1 MHFHYN
7 DLLSHAPTEYKTNN
21 QFQDGKRE
29 IKTNNQ
35 QLQDAKAEIV
45 YLRNQEPYNHE
56 IYNLSRPF
64 LDQYCFILHLSDPC
78 PSVDKKRRNIACSLY
93 DHAQAQ

>member
-1 MHFHYN
+1 MHIHFN
-7 DLLSHAPTEYKTNN
+7 DLFSHALTEDKTNS

-45 YLRNQEPYNHE
+45 YLRNQEP
-56 IYNLSRPF
+56 
-64 LDQYCFILHLSDPC
+64 Q
-78 PSVDKKRRNIACSLY
+78 
-93 DHAQAQ
+93 